1 MIRAGPIVAVALVLL
16 LACAVAAQ
24 VAAQESKD
32 SDGAAKDKAL
42 WWATFS
48 MYSASLVL
56 VILQETHKQPC
67 DVPGCDRARRDAYV
81 WGSAATTVAAVSLD
95 LWRIKRGNQ
104 SIVFGVPARRNVNSV
119 ASVGYKLT
127 W

>member
-16 LACAVAAQ
+16 LACP

-32 SDGAAKDKAL
+32 NNRSAKDKAL
-42 WWATFS
+42 WWATFA

-67 DVPGCDRARRDAYV
+67 EVPGCDRARRDAYI

-95 LWRIKRGNQ
+95 LWRSKRGNQ